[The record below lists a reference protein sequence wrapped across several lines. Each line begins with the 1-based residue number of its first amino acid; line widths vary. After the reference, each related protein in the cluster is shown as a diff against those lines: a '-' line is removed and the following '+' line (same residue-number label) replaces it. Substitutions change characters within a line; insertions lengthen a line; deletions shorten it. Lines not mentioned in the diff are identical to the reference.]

1 MTFKTLVTCAFVFS
15 FVWAL
20 SQNSNYKL
28 TRGPEYEGKR
38 STVQSVIGTTESGL
52 IICRSQKKDLFLE
65 LLSASATVTK
75 SVSLSGQMFQKLEKE
90 FVGGFIIE
98 GNLYLRFSARDKK
111 AKMLYTFIDKYNS
124 ETLAFEETVR
134 QEEIDLEASRSVY
147 WYGVGLSRALS
158 EYAENGFHISNGSK
172 YVVEYSSDFDKDKD
186 APENLEVTVFDS
198 NMQEVWKKEY
208 EMPYSNANFAIYK
221 VIVDDFGN
229 THLLGKEYPEGRK
242 KAKRGQQNYKF
253 HVLSFLDKG
262 GLLKDNVLEL
272 DASFITDC
280 TIGITEEQKLLTTGF
295 YSKKGTFSID
305 GAYSM
310 LIDLK
315 SQKVLGTNVKEF
327 DKEFIQMGMTDREKK
342 KSDKKEDRGKDLEM
356 PEFQLDHLILMPD
369 GGWVLLAEQFY
380 ITVSTYTTTSPNGG
394 TSTRTVTYYHYD
406 DIIAIKMNPKGEI
419 EWNAKI
425 AKNQKSS
432 GYLSILSYVWSY
444 CDGNFQIVY
453 NSAPLSKQNDVKMAV
468 INSSGET
475 EITTLM
481 EGGKDELNIHP
492 TYSRKFGTC
501 NMLLYGAK
509 KKTYQFTFV
518 SKK

>member
-1 MTFKTLVTCAFVFS
+1 MTLRSLLFFGLLIS
-15 FVWAL
+15 FGL
-20 SQNSNYKL
+20 SNAQTSKYKL

-38 STVQSVIGTTESGL
+38 STVESVIGTTESGL
-52 IICRSQKKDLFLE
+52 IICRSEKKEIFLE
-65 LLSASATVTK
+65 LLSSSATVLK
-75 SVSLSGQMFQKLEKE
+75 SVPLSGQTFQKLEKE
-90 FVGGFIIE
+90 FVGGFIID

-111 AKMLYTFIDKYNS
+111 AKMLYTFIDKYNP
-124 ETLAFEETVR
+124 ETLSFEETVR
-134 QEEIDLEASRSVY
+134 KEEVDIEASRSVY
-147 WYGVGLSRALS
+147 WYGIGLSRALS
-158 EYAENGFHISNGSK
+158 EYAENGFHVSNGSK
-172 YVVEYSSDFDKDKD
+172 YVVEYNSDFEKDKD
-186 APENLEVTVFDS
+186 APEKLEITVFDS
-198 NMQEVWKKEY
+198 QMKEVWKREY
-208 EMPYSNANFAIYK
+208 EMPYSNSNFAIYK

-253 HVLSFLDKG
+253 HVLSFLENG
-262 GLLKDNVLEL
+262 GLLKDNILQL

-280 TIGITEEQKLLTTGF
+280 TIGITADQQLLTTGF
-295 YSKKGTFSID
+295 YSKLGMSSID

-315 SQKVLGTNVKEF
+315 TQKVLGSNVKEF

-342 KSDKKEDRGKDLEM
+342 KSDKKEDKGKDLEM

-380 ITVSTYTTTSPNGG
+380 ITVKTITTTSPNGG

-406 DIIAIKMNPKGEI
+406 DIIAVKMNVKGEI
-419 EWNAKI
+419 EWNTKI
-425 AKNQKSS
+425 TKNQRAT

-444 CDGNFQIVY
+444 CDGEFQIVY
-453 NSAPLSKQNDVKMAV
+453 NSAPLSKDNNVMVATIDD
-468 INSSGET
+468 SGKT
-475 EITTLM
+475 QITTLM

-492 TYSRKFGTC
+492 SYSRRFDEC

-509 KKTYQFTFV
+509 KKTYQFTYV